1 MKSLLL
7 PLLFISLT
15 AVAETS
21 TFICGY
27 EQFATPDGLEKPK
40 RKFVLTF
47 IVDRSSHKAYVLG
60 NQGSEEVKLLETSE
74 QLVFIELTATG
85 NIMTTTIDSKLQT
98 VHSRHSVLFDGLVP
112 SQYYGNCII
121 K

>member
-7 PLLFISLT
+7 PLLFISLK

-21 TFICGY
+21 TFICNY
-27 EQFATPDGLEKPK
+27 EQFASPDGLEKSK
-40 RKFVLTF
+40 EKFVLTF
-47 IVDRSSHKAYVLG
+47 IVDRDSNKAYVLG
-60 NQGSEEVKLLETSE
+60 NNGSEEVKLLETSE
-74 QLVFIELTATG
+74 RLVFIELTATG

-98 VHSRHSVLFDGLVP
+98 VHSRHTVVFGELLP